1 MATLTDKIQVL
12 DDVDPFLT
20 RDATAADIIQT
31 SSEWEFGA
39 DVKINANLTVAGVI
53 TAIATENTLVADP
66 HLYLNAGYTTPVATT
81 GGLVINYLPTTTA
94 TTPNGNVTAGVASSS
109 NPTIVTSGSG
119 TFTAGDFVQLSGFTD
134 AENAGLFEVLSHV
147 GTTLSL
153 RGVGVTGTQEDFTQT
168 QLVTRAGETAGAITK
183 VNVSILR
190 AGTDG
195 AFETASGSSSPTGS
209 PLVFVDIAALAS
221 VTLDQA
227 YQNGNTIN
235 TTIGDGDVVVA
246 GTERLSVTASGGVD
260 IDTQFDFDGTVF
272 DVQMS
277 GTNGFSIDGTA
288 ASNVSVASGNLTL
301 ATTVSGD
308 VAISAATAATVDA
321 PTFSIDGTTS
331 SNVTVTGN
339 SAGAQTLTLS
349 ALNSGA
355 GAGNV
360 QITAKS
366 EADITASTVDVNA
379 SGAVTID
386 AGTTAAVSAATTV
399 TLASASAE
407 TLPGVVITQSGAGG
421 DSINFHVGGIDPS
434 AGAGVAAP
442 VGSVFFRDVG
452 NAGTLGEIYIKVGA
466 ANNLWAAAAALGQVT
481 LQQAYIGGNTLTT
494 SASEGPLTVSGT
506 EAISFTAGGAGSYT
520 VASGSLTL
528 STTTAGNV
536 AITAADDVTIDGDS
550 VSIGATETSD
560 ITLAASGA
568 GQDLTVA
575 VTGATNSSLVLRS
588 EGTGGD
594 ALQMT
599 ATAGGIDI
607 TMADN
612 LANALVIADGGGT
625 SYLAFTSTNGAETIR
640 ASANIIT
647 AAGVGIG
654 VELVT
659 SAALVQGDLV
669 RITAAGQWGLADANA
684 ATLDAFVVGVSLGS
698 FALSATA
705 RCNTVHGTRVPVRF
719 AVAPLAINNGRPVFL
734 SSTPGVA
741 TLTPPIG
748 SGTTR
753 YQIGILVGANGAD
766 TTPDVIWAPQY
777 ISRTP

>member
-20 RDATAADIIQT
+20 RDATAADVIQT

-66 HLYLNAGYTTPVATT
+66 HLYLNAGYTTPVAAT

-94 TTPNGNVTAGVASSS
+94 TAPNGNVTAGVASSS

-119 TFTAGDFVQLSGFTD
+119 TFAAGDFVQLSGFTD

-168 QLVTRAGETAGAITK
+168 QLVTRAGETAGVITK

-195 AFETASGSSSPTGS
+195 AFETASGSSSPTGT
-209 PLVFVDIAALAS
+209 PLVFVDIAAMAS
-221 VTLDQA
+221 VTLNQA
-227 YQNGNTIN
+227 YLNGNTI
-235 TTIGDGDVVVA
+235 TTSLTEGDVVIA

-301 ATTVSGD
+301 ATTVSGN

-349 ALNSGA
+349 AANSGA

-366 EADITASTVDVNA
+366 EADITATTVDVNA
-379 SGAVTID
+379 SGAFTID
-386 AGTTAAVSAATTV
+386 GGLASSINTTAA
-399 TLASASAE
+399 
-407 TLPGVVITQSGAGG
+407 
-421 DSINFHVGGIDPS
+421 N
-434 AGAGVAAP
+434 
-442 VGSVFFRDVG
+442 
-452 NAGTLGEIYIKVGA
+452 
-466 ANNLWAAAAALGQVT
+466 
-481 LQQAYIGGNTLTT
+481 
-494 SASEGPLTVSGT
+494 
-506 EAISFTAGGAGSYT
+506 
-520 VASGSLTL
+520 LTL
-528 STTTAGNV
+528 STTTSGNVVVNSAAIVDVNAATALQLDAATAANLTVASGNLTLSTTTTGNV
-536 AITAADDVTIDGDS
+536 AITAVDDVSIDGDS

-719 AVAPLAINNGRPVFL
+719 AVAPTAINNGRPVFL

-753 YQIGILVGANGAD
+753 YQIGILVGADGAD